1 MIRILSSYQMRNAEK
16 STMEDHHIP
25 SLILM
30 ERAAL
35 SAVDTMAENNLLS
48 TEEHKKKFV
57 IVCGPGNNGADGVAV
72 ARMLHLRGER
82 VSIAMVGNEEKYTDE
97 LKTQIKIAKS
107 YDIPFKGKAAI
118 EQADV
123 IIDAVFGIGL
133 SRDVTGT
140 FAEILE
146 LINTSNGKV
155 VSLDIPSGYDTDTG
169 RTLGVAVKA
178 DLTVTFSYIK
188 KGLMTGDCYLNRGK
202 LICTDA
208 GIYVEPDAPKQ
219 FSSNIS
225 YNYVSRITDDDLRLI
240 PKKTIGANK
249 GSYGKLL
256 VIAGSENIYGAA
268 YLSAKAAMEMGCGYV
283 KVFTHANNVA
293 TLMDKLPEAVCIPY
307 KTFDPQALITAMNWT
322 DAILIGPGLSTSS
335 DASEIL
341 NTVLNC
347 AHCPILIDADAL
359 NILSQDTTRLK
370 EINVPVVITPHLQEM
385 SRLCG
390 DSVKNINLSIEETAT
405 IFANRHDITV
415 VLKNYTTFVADK
427 EGCFFCD
434 EGSEALATA
443 GSGDVLAGIIA
454 ALLAIG
460 IEKNIAAA
468 LGVYIH
474 AKAGNKAAI
483 KKASSNLLASEIIDN
498 IN

>member
-1 MIRILSSYQMRNAEK
+1 MIRILSAYQMRNAEK
-16 STMEDHHIP
+16 STMDEHHIP

-35 SAVDTMAENNLLS
+35 SAVEVMKDNKLLS
-48 TEEHKKKFV
+48 TDDNKKKIV
-57 IVCGPGNNGADGVAV
+57 AVCGPGNNGADGVAV
-72 ARMLHLRGER
+72 ARMLHLQGER
-82 VSIAMVGNEEKYTDE
+82 ISIAMIGNEEKYTEE
-97 LKTQIKIAKS
+97 LKTQIRIAKS

-123 IIDAVFGIGL
+123 VIDAVFGIGL
-133 SRDVTGT
+133 CRDVTGA
-140 FAEILE
+140 FAEIIE
-146 LINTSNGKV
+146 LMNTSRGKII
-155 VSLDIPSGYDTDTG
+155 SLDIPSGYDTDTG
-169 RTLGVAVKA
+169 LTLGTAIRA
-178 DLTVTFSYIK
+178 DFTVTFSYIK
-188 KGLMTGDCYLNRGK
+188 KGLMTGDCYLNRGR
-202 LICTDA
+202 LVCTDA

-219 FSSNIS
+219 FTSNTS
-225 YNYVSRITDDDLRLI
+225 YNYVSKITEDDLNLI
-240 PKKTIGANK
+240 PQKSLGANK

-256 VIAGSENIYGAA
+256 VVAGSENIYGAA

-283 KVFTHANNVA
+283 KVFTHANNVP

-307 KTFDPQALITAMNWT
+307 KTFDHQALITTMNWT
-322 DAILIGPGLSTSS
+322 DTILIGPGLSTSK

-341 NTVLNC
+341 DTVLNY

-359 NILSQDTTRLK
+359 NILSKNPSRLR

-390 DSVKNINLSIEETAT
+390 ESIKNINQTIEETASS
-405 IFANRHDITV
+405 FANRYGVTV

-434 EGSEALATA
+434 EGNEALATA

-460 IEKNIAAA
+460 LEKDKAAA

-474 AKAGNKAAI
+474 AQAGNKASN
-483 KKASSNLLASEIIDN
+483 KKASRNLLASEIIES